1 MTLSALRK
9 FILPP
14 LMTSA
19 CVFAA
24 VTAPIFVMG
33 SKQIDIKL
41 DQEPFLSGKVREVAF
56 PYVAAATAITV
67 GAGLSVA
74 AFSGWR
80 NSAKKSS
87 EIEEQI
93 SNLERQ
99 IQEKEE
105 LLKELKLSEGR
116 LQISGLQAFLE
127 EEEASFANVSHQKSF
142 AAAVSQPVVMETPVK
157 VYEPPSNKVA
167 SKVAVAQH
175 TTTINKTSTK
185 ASSVAASSFSPAQA
199 FLAYNQANN
208 NSRKEN
214 SVPNVIENK
223 TSTTPT
229 ELDQMQQQLREMMS
243 QMQAMQTTLQHM
255 PQTAQTDVK
264 ASEQFQV
271 YYDSPKTDEVKY
283 L

>member
-99 IQEKEE
+99 VQEKEE

-116 LQISGLQAFLE
+116 LQITGLQAFLE
-127 EEEASFANVSHQKSF
+127 DEAAFANVSYQNSF

-157 VYEPPSNKVA
+157 VYEPPSTNVA
-167 SKVAVAQH
+167 SNVAVAQ
-175 TTTINKTSTK
+175 TTTINKTSTN
-185 ASSVAASSFSPAQA
+185 ASSVAVSSFSPAQA

-208 NSRKEN
+208 SSRQEN
-214 SVPNVIENK
+214 SVPKAIEKN

-229 ELDQMQQQLREMMS
+229 ELDLLQKQLREMMS

-255 PQTAQTDVK
+255 PQTAQTDAK

>member
-80 NSAKKSS
+80 NSEKKSS

-99 IQEKEE
+99 VQEKEE

-127 EEEASFANVSHQKSF
+127 EESFATASYQSSF

-157 VYEPPSNKVA
+157 VYEPPSTNAV
-167 SKVAVAQH
+167 SNVAVAQH
-175 TTTINKTSTK
+175 TTTINKTSTN

-199 FLAYNQANN
+199 FLAYNPANN

-214 SVPNVIENK
+214 SVPTAIENK

-229 ELDQMQQQLREMMS
+229 ELDQLQQQLREMMS
-243 QMQAMQTTLQHM
+243 QMQAMQTTLKHM
-255 PQTAQTDVK
+255 PQTAQADAK
-264 ASEQFQV
+264 ASNQFQV

>member
-9 FILPP
+9 FVLPP

-33 SKQIDIKL
+33 PKQIDIKL

-56 PYVAAATAITV
+56 PYVAAATAITI
-67 GAGLSVA
+67 GAGLCVA

-87 EIEEQI
+87 EIEQQI
-93 SNLERQ
+93 SNLEKNL
-99 IQEKEE
+99 QEKEA

-116 LQISGLQAFLE
+116 LQVAGLKAFLD
-127 EEEASFANVSHQKSF
+127 EEAGFETASYQKSF
-142 AAAVSQPVVMETPVK
+142 AAAVSQPVVMETPVQ
-157 VYEPPSNKVA
+157 VYEPSS
-167 SKVAVAQH
+167 SKNFSRVAVAQN
-175 TTTINKTSTK
+175 TTNINTTSTN
-185 ASSVAASSFSPAQA
+185 ASSIAVSSFSSAQA
-199 FLAYNQANN
+199 FLAYKPANN
-208 NSRKEN
+208 NSVQEN
-214 SVPNVIENK
+214 FVSTTIENK
-223 TSTTPT
+223 TSTIPT
-229 ELDQMQQQLREMMS
+229 ELDQLQQQLREMMS
-243 QMQAMQTTLQHM
+243 QMQAMQTTLQLM
-255 PQTAQTDVK
+255 PHAAQADVK
-264 ASEQFQV
+264 VSNKFQV